1 MPIIRQIFG
10 QPHADVKFGL
20 PKGSG
25 EMNSPAVEQ
34 LQRIAKSGD
43 VAAMTALGIRLMT
56 GHDAPM
62 SPFDGAQ
69 LITDAAAKGDAQ
81 AAGIVAV
88 LAGAGACMPQNWPLA
103 FDYLQLAA
111 ERG

>member
-1 MPIIRQIFG
+1 
-10 QPHADVKFGL
+10 
-20 PKGSG
+20 
-25 EMNSPAVEQ
+25 MNSPAVEQ

-56 GHDAPM
+56 GRDAPM